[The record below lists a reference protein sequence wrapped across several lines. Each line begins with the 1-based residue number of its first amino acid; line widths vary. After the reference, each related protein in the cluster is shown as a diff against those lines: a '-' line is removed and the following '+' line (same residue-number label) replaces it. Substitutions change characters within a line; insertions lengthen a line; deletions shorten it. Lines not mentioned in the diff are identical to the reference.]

1 MKNLHWFAGNEGFA
15 DGNGVSRA
23 VENKV
28 VDVVVHESSADDI
41 AWMADK
47 TDVVV
52 VDDAVGD
59 GADGSEPG

>member
-1 MKNLHWFAGNEGFA
+1 M
-15 DGNGVSRA
+15 SRA

-59 GADGSEPG
+59 GADGFEPG